1 MNVMS
6 MNFWLLARQ
15 AGAAAVLRF
24 RPARFYLYGLPVFVL
39 VWAAIGMVNAVALK
53 PFLGASDAAIGF
65 GFLTA
70 VTRYLVLTRVFW
82 DMLRASDGERVPFW
96 GYVLATEALAI
107 PTLFALP
114 YPETRSWVGLW
125 NIWCFWAQFAGA
137 VAISGQR
144 PLRVAGAYV
153 VYWLL
158 SSLLLFVFLLMFV
171 SSGWLDANELNA
183 NAVKMLEAMQAR

>member
-1 MNVMS
+1 V
-6 MNFWLLARQ
+6 R
-15 AGAAAVLRF
+15 AG
-24 RPARFYLYGLPVFVL
+24 VFGK
-39 VWAAIGMVNAVALK
+39 WG
-53 PFLGASDAAIGF
+53 GG
-65 GFLTA
+65 G
-70 VTRYLVLTRVFW
+70 
-82 DMLRASDGERVPFW
+82 GGGRVPFW

>member
-1 MNVMS
+1 MN
-6 MNFWLLARQ
+6 MNLWLLVRQ
-15 AGAAAVLRF
+15 AGAAVVLRF
-24 RPARFYLYGLPVFVL
+24 CPARFYAYGLPVFVL
-39 VWAAIGMVNAVALK
+39 VWAAVGVVNAVALK
-53 PFLGASDAAIGF
+53 PFLGASDAAIAF

-70 VTRYLVLTRVFW
+70 VTRFLVLTRVFW

-96 GYVLATEALAI
+96 GYVLATEALVI

-125 NIWCFWAQFAGA
+125 HTWCFWAQFAGT

-144 PLRVAGAYV
+144 PLRVAGAYL
-153 VYWLL
+153 VYWLV

-171 SSGWLDANELNA
+171 SSGWLDAQELNA
-183 NAVKMLEAMQAR
+183 NALKLLEAMQARQ

>member
-1 MNVMS
+1 MN
-6 MNFWLLARQ
+6 MNLWLLVQQ

-24 RPARFYLYGLPVFVL
+24 RPARFYAYGLPVFVL
-39 VWAAIGMVNAVALK
+39 VWAAVGVVNAVALK
-53 PFLGASDAAIGF
+53 PFLGTSDAAIAF

-70 VTRYLVLTRVFW
+70 VTRFLVLTRVFW

-125 NIWCFWAQFAGA
+125 HTWCFWAQFAGA

-144 PLRVAGAYV
+144 PLRVAGAYL
-153 VYWLL
+153 VYWLV

-171 SSGWLDANELNA
+171 SSGWLDAQELNT
-183 NAVKMLEAMQAR
+183 NALKLLEAMQARQ

>member
-1 MNVMS
+1 MRA
-6 MNFWLLARQ
+6 WLRQPENEDEFMAVGKAGGRCGGFALSPRAVLCVWLARVCVGVGGGGHGER
-15 AGAAAVLRF
+15 AG
-24 RPARFYLYGLPVFVL
+24 
-39 VWAAIGMVNAVALK
+39 
-53 PFLGASDAAIGF
+53 DAAIGF

-82 DMLRASDGERVPFW
+82 ELLRAPDGERVPFW

-107 PTLFALP
+107 PTLFTLP
-114 YPETRSWVGLW
+114 YPEMRPWVGLW
-125 NIWCFWAQFAGA
+125 NTWCFWAQFAGA

-153 VYWLL
+153 VYWLV

-171 SSGWLDANELNA
+171 SSSWLDANELNA
-183 NAVKMLEAMQAR
+183 NVVKMLEAMQQAR

>member
-1 MNVMS
+1 
-6 MNFWLLARQ
+6 
-15 AGAAAVLRF
+15 
-24 RPARFYLYGLPVFVL
+24 
-39 VWAAIGMVNAVALK
+39 MVNAVALK
-53 PFLGASDAAIGF
+53 PFLGAGDAAIGF

-82 DMLRASDGERVPFW
+82 ELLRAPDGERVPFW

-107 PTLFALP
+107 PTLFTLP
-114 YPETRSWVGLW
+114 YPEMHPWVGLW
-125 NIWCFWAQFAGA
+125 NTWCFWAQFAGA

-153 VYWLL
+153 VYWLV

-183 NAVKMLEAMQAR
+183 NVVKMLEAMQQAR